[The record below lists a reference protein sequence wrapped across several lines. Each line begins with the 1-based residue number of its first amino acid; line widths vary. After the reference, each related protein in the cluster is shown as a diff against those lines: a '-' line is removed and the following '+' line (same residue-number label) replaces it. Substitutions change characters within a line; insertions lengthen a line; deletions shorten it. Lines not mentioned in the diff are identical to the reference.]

1 MKRRIFFGIALILLI
16 TMGFAAWKFLG
27 PTVHAPSKKYFYIST
42 GADYEQVTASLRD
55 SGVISGRTW
64 FDWTSGIVG
73 YKQVKPGRYEIRK
86 GMSLMGLVR
95 MLKNGQQ
102 SPVVFV
108 ITKIRTK
115 EVLAERVGNAF
126 ECDSLDM
133 IQFLNSNDSL
143 REFGLDSNTAMAAAM
158 PLSYTIKWNSGAG
171 KIFRQFYTAY
181 KEFWNEER
189 KRRASGL
196 GLDPLQVSTLASI
209 VDEETNAAS
218 DKPKVASVYL
228 NRISKGMPLQA
239 DPTVKFAMKNFALKR
254 IYTDYT
260 RIPSPYNTYV
270 NKGLPPG
277 PICTPAIST
286 IDSVLNTPKTD
297 YIYFVASPAFDGT
310 HTFTNNYT
318 DHMKM
323 ARLYQQELNKRNIK

>member
-16 TMGFAAWKFLG
+16 TIGFVTWKFLG

-42 GADYEQVTASLRD
+42 GANYEQVTTSLRD
-55 SGVISGRTW
+55 SGIISGRTW
-64 FDWTSGIVG
+64 FDWTSSIVG
-73 YKQVKPGRYEIRK
+73 FKQVKPGRYEIRK

-143 REFGLDSNTAMAAAM
+143 SEFGLDSNTAMAAAM

-189 KRRASGL
+189 KRRASVL

-310 HTFTNNYT
+310 HTFTNNYA